1 MKKTVIIT
9 GSNGSLGYELAKR
22 FDKQNFNLILHT
34 RKNSKKIINLKKNN
48 KLIKLVNGDLSNNK
62 NILKIVR
69 LIEKKDFNILINNS
83 AIYIKKS
90 FKNTEEDEIFKVFK
104 SNFFSN
110 LILLN
115 KIIKKKIKK
124 LLVVNINSV
133 AGLSGSANESLYSA
147 SKHALKGFYD
157 SIEKEP
163 NNTINIMNIYSG
175 AFKSKITKRR
185 KDFSKL
191 MDPSEIA
198 DIICKNLVDYNSLSL
213 NNIYIKRKK
222 Y

>member
-9 GSNGSLGYELAKR
+9 GSNGSLGYEIAKR
-22 FDKQNFNLILHT
+22 FDKQNFNLILHA
-34 RKNSKKIINLKKNN
+34 RKNSKKLINLKKKN
-48 KLIKLVNGDLSNNK
+48 KLIKLVNGDLSKNK

-83 AIYIKKS
+83 AIYIKKP

-115 KIIKKKIKK
+115 KIIKKKIKR

-191 MDPSEIA
+191 MEPSEIA
-198 DIICKNLVDYNSLSL
+198 DIICKNLVNYSSLSL

>member
-9 GSNGSLGYELAKR
+9 GSNGSLGYEIAKR
-22 FDKQNFNLILHT
+22 FDKQNFNLILHA
-34 RKNSKKIINLKKNN
+34 RKNSKKLINLKKKN
-48 KLIKLVNGDLSNNK
+48 KLIKLVNGDLSKNK

-83 AIYIKKS
+83 AIYIKKP

-115 KIIKKKIKK
+115 KIIKKKIKR

-198 DIICKNLVDYNSLSL
+198 DIICKNLFDYNSLSL

>member
-34 RKNSKKIINLKKNN
+34 RKNSKKLINLKKNN
-48 KLIKLVNGDLSNNK
+48 KLIKLVHGDLRNNK
-62 NILKIVR
+62 NIIKIVR

-83 AIYIKKS
+83 AIYIKKP

-133 AGLSGSANESLYSA
+133 V
-147 SKHALKGFYD
+147 
-157 SIEKEP
+157 
-163 NNTINIMNIYSG
+163 
-175 AFKSKITKRR
+175 R
-185 KDFSKL
+185 L
-191 MDPSEIA
+191 M
-198 DIICKNLVDYNSLSL
+198 KV
-213 NNIYIKRKK
+213 YILPQSTL
-222 Y
+222 

>member
-110 LILLN
+110 LVLLN

>member
-9 GSNGSLGYELAKR
+9 GSNGSLGYEIAKR

-34 RKNSKKIINLKKNN
+34 RKNSKKLINLKKKN
-48 KLIKLVNGDLSNNK
+48 KLIKLVNGDLSKNK

-83 AIYIKKS
+83 AIYIKKP

-115 KIIKKKIKK
+115 KIIKKKIKR

-191 MDPSEIA
+191 MEPSEIA
-198 DIICKNLVDYNSLSL
+198 DIICKNLVNYSSLSL

>member
-1 MKKTVIIT
+1 M
-9 GSNGSLGYELAKR
+9 
-22 FDKQNFNLILHT
+22 
-34 RKNSKKIINLKKNN
+34 
-48 KLIKLVNGDLSNNK
+48 
-62 NILKIVR
+62 
-69 LIEKKDFNILINNS
+69 
-83 AIYIKKS
+83 
-90 FKNTEEDEIFKVFK
+90 
-104 SNFFSN
+104 
-110 LILLN
+110 
-115 KIIKKKIKK
+115 
-124 LLVVNINSV
+124 
-133 AGLSGSANESLYSA
+133 
-147 SKHALKGFYD
+147 KGFYD

-191 MDPSEIA
+191 MEPSEIA